1 MYIFLDVDGVLN
13 RESDWNKHFTL
24 NPECIAN
31 FKELVKHIPDAKIVL
46 SSTWRNGIARD
57 GKKAKHIEDL
67 ISMIETAGIHTV
79 DKTAYSPDGNRSR
92 EIEYFLKRHE
102 KDNYLILDDDR
113 SIFDKGTSNLYIID
127 SIKGITSDDVT
138 RIIKSISR

>member
-1 MYIFLDVDGVLN
+1 
-13 RESDWNKHFTL
+13 
-24 NPECIAN
+24 
-31 FKELVKHIPDAKIVL
+31 
-46 SSTWRNGIARD
+46 
-57 GKKAKHIEDL
+57 
-67 ISMIETAGIHTV
+67 MIETAGIHTI

-92 EIEYFLKRHE
+92 EIEYFLKSHE

-138 RIIKSISR
+138 RIIKSINR